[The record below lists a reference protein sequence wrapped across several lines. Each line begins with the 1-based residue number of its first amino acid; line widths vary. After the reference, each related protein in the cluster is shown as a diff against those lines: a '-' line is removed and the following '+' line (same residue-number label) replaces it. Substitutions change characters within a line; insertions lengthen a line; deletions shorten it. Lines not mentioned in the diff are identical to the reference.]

1 MVAEVEKA
9 HVLQASSLCE
19 LICPQRLLLAAV
31 GMFLLES

>member
-9 HVLQASSLCE
+9 NVLQGSSLRE
-19 LICPQRLLLAAV
+19 LIHPQRLLLAAV

>member
-9 HVLQASSLCE
+9 NVLQASSLRE

-31 GMFLLES
+31 GTFLFES